1 MRNFVSER
9 VKGIKPS
16 GIRKFF
22 DLCQGTKGIVSLGV
36 GEPDFITP
44 WQIREAGIRSLKS
57 GKTQYTSNKGLSEL
71 RGEISSYLKSRFLVD
86 YDKEEIIV
94 TVGASEAIDI
104 ALRSV
109 IDYGDEVLIPEPCY
123 VAYEP
128 IVRICGGVPV
138 PVRCY
143 SESGF
148 KLLPSEI
155 EKKITSKTKILIFP
169 YPNNPTGGI
178 MERGDIE
185 KNIPTILKHDLLVV
199 SDEIYAE
206 LTYGDR
212 HVSIA
217 EYEKMRDNVVLV
229 SGFSKAFA
237 MTGWR
242 IGYVCAH
249 SPILEA
255 MLKIHQYVIMCAPSV
270 SQYAVLE
277 GLRCCEEEDFSIVKD
292 MKEEYDRRRKFMIST
307 FNDMGLECFEA
318 KGAFYV
324 FPSVKSTGLDGE
336 EFAKRLLEEKKVAV
350 VPGNAFGEM
359 GKDFIRCSYAYS
371 MKDLITATDKI
382 REFINELKR

>member
-1 MRNFVSER
+1 MRNFVSSKLDK
-9 VKGIKPS
+9 VKPS

-22 DLCQGTKGIVSLGV
+22 DLCQGTKGVVSLGV
-36 GEPDFITP
+36 GEPDFVTP

-57 GKTQYTSNKGLSEL
+57 GKTQYTSNKGLVEL
-71 RGEISSYLKSRFLVD
+71 REEISNYLKSRFSVH
-86 YDKEEIIV
+86 YDREEIIV

-128 IVRICGGVPV
+128 IVSICGGVPV
-138 PVRCY
+138 PVKC
-143 SESGF
+143 SKENDF
-148 KLLPSEI
+148 KLLPLEL
-155 EKKITSKTKILIFP
+155 EKKITNKTKILIFP
-169 YPNNPTGGI
+169 YPNNPTGSI
-178 MERGDIE
+178 MEKEDLDRI
-185 KNIPTILKHDLLVV
+185 IPILLKHDILVI

-206 LTYGDR
+206 LTYEKK
-212 HVSIA
+212 HYSICSYP
-217 EYEKMRDNVVLV
+217 EMRDNVILV

-277 GLRCCEEEDFSIVKD
+277 GLRYCVEEDFSIVND
-292 MKEEYDRRRKFMIST
+292 MKNEYDRRRKFMIST
-307 FNDMGLECFEA
+307 FNDMGLECFTA

-324 FPSVKSTGLDGE
+324 FPCVKSTGLDGE
-336 EFAKRLLEEKKVAV
+336 EFAKRLLAEKKVAV
-350 VPGNAFGEM
+350 VPGNAFGET

-371 MKDLITATDKI
+371 MDDLILATDKI
-382 REFINELKR
+382 REFIREIK

>member
-1 MRNFVSER
+1 MRNFVSSKLDK
-9 VKGIKPS
+9 VKPS

-22 DLCQGTKGIVSLGV
+22 DLCQGTKGIISLGV

-57 GKTQYTSNKGLSEL
+57 GKTQYTSNKGLVEL
-71 RGEISSYLKSRFLVD
+71 REEISNYLKTRFSVHFGR
-86 YDKEEIIV
+86 EEIIV

-128 IVRICGGVPV
+128 IVSICGGVPV
-138 PVRCY
+138 PVKC
-143 SESGF
+143 SKESDF
-148 KLLPSEI
+148 KLLPSEL
-155 EKKITSKTKILIFP
+155 EKKITNKTKILIFP
-169 YPNNPTGGI
+169 YPNNPTGSI
-178 MERGDIE
+178 MGKEDLDKIVP
-185 KNIPTILKHDLLVV
+185 ILLKHDILVI

-206 LTYGDR
+206 LTYGKK
-212 HVSIA
+212 HYSICSYP
-217 EYEKMRDNVVLV
+217 EMRDNVILV

-277 GLRCCEEEDFSIVKD
+277 GLRYCVEEDFSIVND
-292 MKEEYDRRRKFMIST
+292 MKNEYDRRRKFMIST
-307 FNDMGLECFEA
+307 FNDMGLECFTA

-324 FPSVKSTGLDGE
+324 FPCVKSTGLDGE
-336 EFAKRLLEEKKVAV
+336 EFAKRLLNEKKVAV
-350 VPGNAFGEM
+350 VPGNAFGET

-371 MKDLITATDKI
+371 MEDLILATDKI
-382 REFINELKR
+382 REFIKEIK

>member
-1 MRNFVSER
+1 MRNFVSSKLDK
-9 VKGIKPS
+9 VKPS

-22 DLCQGTKGIVSLGV
+22 DLCQGTKGVVSLGV
-36 GEPDFITP
+36 GEPDFVTP

-57 GKTQYTSNKGLSEL
+57 GKTQYTSNKGLVEL
-71 RGEISSYLKSRFLVD
+71 RGEISNYLKSRFSVH
-86 YDKEEIIV
+86 YDREEIIV

-128 IVRICGGVPV
+128 IVSICGGVPV
-138 PVRCY
+138 PVKC
-143 SESGF
+143 SKENDF
-148 KLLPSEI
+148 KLLPLEL
-155 EKKITSKTKILIFP
+155 EKKITNKTKILIFP
-169 YPNNPTGGI
+169 YPNNPTGSI
-178 MERGDIE
+178 MEKEDLDRI
-185 KNIPTILKHDLLVV
+185 IPILLKHDMLVI

-206 LTYGDR
+206 LTYGEK
-212 HVSIA
+212 HYSICSYP
-217 EYEKMRDNVVLV
+217 EMRDNVILV

-277 GLRCCEEEDFSIVKD
+277 GLRYCVEEDFSIVND
-292 MKEEYDRRRKFMIST
+292 MKNEYDRRRKFMIST
-307 FNDMGLECFEA
+307 FNDMGLECFTA

-324 FPSVKSTGLDGE
+324 FPCVKSTGLDGE
-336 EFAKRLLEEKKVAV
+336 EFAKRLLNEKKVAV
-350 VPGNAFGEM
+350 VPGNAFGET

-371 MKDLITATDKI
+371 MDDLILATDKI
-382 REFINELKR
+382 REFIKEIK